1 MSEIIKSHFRA
12 LRPLRLTGT
21 FVAAMSVGFM
31 ISASTTGANDAR
43 GHLRRASCP
52 LVRYYVA
59 RHTAPVAEAWARS
72 KGASDVEIN
81 EARRCITP
89 QHPALV
95 VRANRTF

>member
-31 ISASTTGANDAR
+31 ISASPTGADDAT
-43 GHLRRASCP
+43 GHVRRASCP
-52 LVRYYVA
+52 LVRYFVA

-72 KGASDVEIN
+72 KGGN
-81 EARRCITP
+81 RRTD
-89 QHPALV
+89 
-95 VRANRTF
+95 